1 VAVVAGPAGLAGQGF
16 RQTQSDDYT
25 RYELSAPGTAAFRI
39 HYDVSATTAGAT
51 FYFNTIRQGAEE
63 EVHGV
68 RDLMSGTPLE
78 WRVVDGAEARAS
90 GMQNASA
97 AARYIA
103 IRLARPVPPGGQ
115 ARIRIDKTYV
125 DTASYRLDGDRIVFE
140 RSLGIDR
147 NAIVLPP
154 GYELTSCNFPVQV
167 VQEGDGRIRLS
178 FMNAGPAAV
187 PLRVEG
193 RVLRAATRE
202 AGAEAEAFAG
212 VRAGAEPT
220 AGSGEGARV
229 DYRFTE
235 RAFENRDIAYF
246 LQQPETHSFR
256 LYHDYT
262 EMRPGVDRYVNV
274 VRAGSRASE
283 PAALILDTGERLR
296 VETLRGDE
304 ITRQGIDAG
313 PVTAATE
320 VVVIRFDPVPAGG
333 SVRLRIEETYTDP
346 GRYVL
351 SGPELIWDRTF
362 GRPRNTVVLPEGW
375 YLTANS
381 IPAVVTETADGR
393 IRLRYINDRPDEI
406 RVFIRAKR
414 R

>member
-1 VAVVAGPAGLAGQGF
+1 
-16 RQTQSDDYT
+16 
-25 RYELSAPGTAAFRI
+25 
-39 HYDVSATTAGAT
+39 
-51 FYFNTIRQGAEE
+51 
-63 EVHGV
+63 
-68 RDLMSGTPLE
+68 
-78 WRVVDGAEARAS
+78 
-90 GMQNASA
+90 MQNASA